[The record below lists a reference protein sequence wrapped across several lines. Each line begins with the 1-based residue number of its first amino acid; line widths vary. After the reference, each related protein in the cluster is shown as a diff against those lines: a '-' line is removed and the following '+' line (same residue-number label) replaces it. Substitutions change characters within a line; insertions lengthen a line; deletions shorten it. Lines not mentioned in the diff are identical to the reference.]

1 MQSTTLN
8 HLPPYYI
15 SAWGKPLHEDQLI
28 LGWSA
33 ELSCLW
39 WNNSHPAVSEASCLV
54 WSGPSFKLASVTTN
68 HSLKKT
74 CHSSCPWARWLSSRQ
89 RLIGKCEEQRTGFVF
104 QSSLHK
110 MSPNN
115 VYLQCHAVFA
125 LMSSVLL
132 WISSIHAAIFYV
144 TLLNAVFLILFLIFF
159 YAVRLL

>member
-28 LGWSA
+28 LGWTA

-104 QSSLHK
+104 QSSSHK

-125 LMSSVLL
+125 
-132 WISSIHAAIFYV
+132 WWAQCCCGYP
-144 TLLNAVFLILFLIFF
+144 VFMLRFSTSLYWMLFLDLFWFF
-159 YAVRLL
+159 LCC

>member
-15 SAWGKPLHEDQLI
+15 SAWGKALHKDQLI
-28 LGWSA
+28 LGWTGG
-33 ELSCLW
+33 LSCLW

-74 CHSSCPWARWLSSRQ
+74 RHSSCPGAWWLSSSQ
-89 RLIGKCEEQRTGFVF
+89 RLIGKYEEQRTGFVF
-104 QSSLHK
+104 SHHWTQFHLIMYIYS
-110 MSPNN
+110 
-115 VYLQCHAVFA
+115 A
-125 LMSSVLL
+125 LLSLL
-132 WISSIHAAIFYV
+132 WCLMGFQCSCCDFLRHSNECCFLYFFIF
-144 TLLNAVFLILFLIFF
+144 LF